1 MGVSSKDKAGA
12 DCVSEALK
20 GTLGRNVRTRRRA
33 QGLGKSA
40 FCLMAGIS
48 RPTLDKI
55 ESGTAD
61 PKLSS
66 ISRMADA
73 LDVEPGE
80 LLE

>member
-1 MGVSSKDKAGA
+1 MDVPSNDEAGA

-20 GTLGRNVRTRRRA
+20 GTLGRNVRTKRRA

-55 ESGTAD
+55 EAGTAD

-66 ISRMADA
+66 ISHMADA